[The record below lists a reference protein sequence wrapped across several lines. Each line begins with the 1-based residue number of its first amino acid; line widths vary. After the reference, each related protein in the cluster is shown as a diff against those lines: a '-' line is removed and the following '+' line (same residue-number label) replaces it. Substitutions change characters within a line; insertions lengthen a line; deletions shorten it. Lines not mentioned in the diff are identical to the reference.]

1 MTLSGDPRVYLLAA
15 SLTVIAL
22 FILFLIY
29 HLWNFIEDRKSGK
42 EEEAVNRFLEAK
54 AQGKTEAPS
63 KDFDLGSW
71 SR

>member
-1 MTLSGDPRVYLLAA
+1 MTLSGDPRVYLLAV
-15 SLTVIAL
+15 SLTVITL
-22 FILFLIY
+22 FILFLVY
-29 HLWNFIEDRKSGK
+29 HLWNFVDDRKRGK

-63 KDFDLGSW
+63 KDFDLGRW

>member
-1 MTLSGDPRVYLLAA
+1 MTFEGDPRVYLLAV

-22 FILFLIY
+22 LILFLIY
-29 HLWNFIEDRKSGK
+29 HLWNFIDDRKRDK
-42 EEEAVNRFLEAK
+42 EDEAVNRFLETR
-54 AQGKTEAPS
+54 AQGRTEAPS